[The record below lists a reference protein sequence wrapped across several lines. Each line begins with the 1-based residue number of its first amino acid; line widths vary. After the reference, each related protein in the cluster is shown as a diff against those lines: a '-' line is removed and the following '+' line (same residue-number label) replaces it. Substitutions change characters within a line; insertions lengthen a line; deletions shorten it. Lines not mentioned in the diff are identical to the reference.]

1 MTTTFLTRFSA
12 QPHGSVTESSFYKH
26 IDCDLPDA
34 ERVRQLLIWCAS
46 RASYGAS
53 NTPSKS
59 RSAPQPEPEPQEPLP
74 PLSAEDVLLLKKEQE
89 AVIRMLAERK
99 IDLSLYTPEASGS
112 GSGIQETL
120 KENDQN
126 VTNRNWEITY
136 GNDIQRWEFDR

>member
-1 MTTTFLTRFSA
+1 
-12 QPHGSVTESSFYKH
+12 
-26 IDCDLPDA
+26 
-34 ERVRQLLIWCAS
+34 
-46 RASYGAS
+46 
-53 NTPSKS
+53 
-59 RSAPQPEPEPQEPLP
+59 
-74 PLSAEDVLLLKKEQE
+74 VLLLKKEQE